1 MSDNESQSTPPDTR
15 SPMAKAL
22 DLVSQITAV
31 SLTLVLPALGGYFLD
46 GWLGT
51 GLVFVILG
59 LLLGFGLAGLQMK
72 ALVEKL
78 NRSNSN
84 NA

>member
-1 MSDNESQSTPPDTR
+1 MTEKRSPKSPQDTR

-22 DLVSQITAV
+22 DLVSQIT
-31 SLTLVLPALGGYFLD
+31 SIGLTSVLPALGGYFLD

-51 GLVFVILG
+51 KLLLVILG
-59 LLLGFGLAGLQMK
+59 LVLGLALAGLQLK
-72 ALVEKL
+72 KLVKKL
-78 NRSNSN
+78 EQN

>member
-1 MSDNESQSTPPDTR
+1 VTETRSPKPPNDTR

-22 DLVSQITAV
+22 DLVSQITSIGLTAV
-31 SLTLVLPALGGYFLD
+31 VPALGGYFLD

-51 GLVFVILG
+51 KLLFVLLGLVVG
-59 LLLGFGLAGLQMK
+59 LILAGLQLMK
-72 ALVEKL
+72 LVKKL
-78 NRSNSN
+78 EQN

>member
-1 MSDNESQSTPPDTR
+1 MTETRSPKPPNDTR

-22 DLVSQITAV
+22 DLVSQITSIGLTAV
-31 SLTLVLPALGGYFLD
+31 VPALGGYFLD

-51 GLVFVILG
+51 KLLFVLLGLVVG
-59 LLLGFGLAGLQMK
+59 LILAGLQLMK
-72 ALVEKL
+72 LVKKL
-78 NRSNSN
+78 EQN

>member
-1 MSDNESQSTPPDTR
+1 VTETRSPKSPNDTR

-22 DLVSQITAV
+22 DLVSQITGIG
-31 SLTLVLPALGGYFLD
+31 LTAVLPALGGYFLD

-51 GLVFVILG
+51 KLLFVILG
-59 LLLGFGLAGLQMK
+59 LVLGLALAGLQLK
-72 ALVEKL
+72 KLVKKL
-78 NRSNSN
+78 EQN